1 MSTDYIQQ
9 KYIRKYGTFGK
20 MCTNGSHPAEKYEE
34 IWDIWKNLCLILPET
49 NDNVNPTQPIISTE
63 NIGLY
68 ICSAFLNSLI
78 VEASTYNCIFVK
90 VNCLNVEKQS

>member
-1 MSTDYIQQ
+1 MGNLEKRMSADHILQ
-9 KYIRKYGTFGK
+9 KNIRKYGTFGK
-20 MCTNGSHPAEKYEE
+20 MYANGSHPAEKYEE

-68 ICSAFLNSLI
+68 ICSAF
-78 VEASTYNCIFVK
+78 
-90 VNCLNVEKQS
+90 